1 MIPSSFDYTA
11 PDSIEA
17 ALAALSE
24 AGDDGKVLA
33 GGQSLVPVLRLR
45 MAAPGMLVDLRKI
58 RELTGV
64 RLDGGDVVIGAM
76 TTHHEVVND
85 PIVGEHLS
93 LLSKTAATVAD
104 PQVRHRGTLGGALVH
119 ADPAGDLGAVAVAL
133 DAVFEIVGPNGRR
146 SVPAAE
152 FFRRLLHHRRAENEL
167 LVSVRFPSFKGWGAH
182 YEKFTRVA
190 QSWSIVSV
198 AAAIKV
204 SDGVV
209 SEARVGSDQHGPDT
223 DPGGCGRGCAC
234 RRPRHRRGDQGRGGL
249 SSGRDLAGGRHV
261 GRRRLPR
268 APGPGPDRTG
278 GVGRR
283 RLTSTE
289 DRSGSRVNDDSGS
302 ATVLVVQPDAM
313 QCAARL
319 RDGGVGRS
327 LAPMYCAHMTP
338 RWYAYFELALE
349 ETTA

>member
-17 ALAALSE
+17 ALAALSD

-45 MAAPGMLVDLRKI
+45 LAAPGMLVDLRKI

-76 TTHHEVVND
+76 TTHHDVTID
-85 PIVGEHLS
+85 PIVGEHLQ

-152 FFRRLLHHRRAENEL
+152 FFLDYFTTAVADNEL
-167 LVSVRFPSFKGWGAH
+167 LVSVRFPSFAGWGAH

-204 SDGVV
+204 TDGVV
-209 SEARVGSDQHGPDT
+209 SEARVGLTNMGPTPIRAAAVEAALIGGAATADAIKVAAASAADGTSPVDDT
-223 DPGGCGRGCAC
+223 SAAADYRE
-234 RRPRHRRGDQGRGGL
+234 H
-249 SSGRDLAGGRHV
+249 LARVLTERALLAAV
-261 GRRRLPR
+261 G
-268 APGPGPDRTG
+268 
-278 GVGRR
+278 
-283 RLTSTE
+283 
-289 DRSGSRVNDDSGS
+289 
-302 ATVLVVQPDAM
+302 
-313 QCAARL
+313 
-319 RDGGVGRS
+319 
-327 LAPMYCAHMTP
+327 
-338 RWYAYFELALE
+338 
-349 ETTA
+349 

>member
-11 PDSIEA
+11 PDSIDA

-85 PIVGEHLS
+85 PIVGEHLA

-133 DAVFEIVGPNGRR
+133 DAVFEIAGPNGRR
-146 SVPAAE
+146 LVGAAD
-152 FFRRLLHHRRAENEL
+152 FFQDYFTTDVAENEL
-167 LVSVRFPSFKGWGAH
+167 LVSIRFPSFKGWGAH

-204 SDGVV
+204 TDGVV
-209 SEARVGSDQHGPDT
+209 SEARVGLTNMGPTPIRAAAVEAALVGGPATAEAIKAAAASAAEGTSPVDDT
-223 DPGGCGRGCAC
+223 SAAADYRE
-234 RRPRHRRGDQGRGGL
+234 H
-249 SSGRDLAGGRHV
+249 LARVLTERAVLAAV
-261 GRRRLPR
+261 G
-268 APGPGPDRTG
+268 
-278 GVGRR
+278 
-283 RLTSTE
+283 
-289 DRSGSRVNDDSGS
+289 
-302 ATVLVVQPDAM
+302 
-313 QCAARL
+313 
-319 RDGGVGRS
+319 
-327 LAPMYCAHMTP
+327 
-338 RWYAYFELALE
+338 
-349 ETTA
+349 